1 MKHLLIVVAFA
12 ICIADTMAQND
23 EAGTFENQPSH
34 PVLFAP
40 VESVGLSAERLERI
54 EAVMRPYVEQ
64 GLVAGLMTAVAR
76 RGRLVHFESYG
87 YRDLEAEKPMEH
99 ETIFRIYSM
108 TKPVTSVAVLMLYEE
123 GRFLLT
129 DPVARYIPA
138 FEGLQVYDAAAPD
151 GSKRARLSR
160 PVTIRDLLTHTSG
173 LTYGFGQ
180 TPVDTLYR
188 EAELLYKRDDRGVS
202 IRHGTMDDMVMKL
215 SRIPLLHQPGTRWQY
230 SVSFDVLGHLV
241 EVVSGQTLDVFFQ
254 ERIFDPL
261 GMPDTGFEVP
271 PEKMDRFAVNY
282 TIGGN
287 GRLEILDA
295 GSTSIFAAPVEF
307 FSGGGGLV
315 STMTDYLRFAQM
327 LLNGGVLGGTRLLS
341 PKTVELMTSNHLKP
355 GDETTR
361 PGYGYGL
368 GVAVLTNVART
379 QSLGSK
385 GNYGWA
391 GFANTYF
398 FIDREEELIG
408 MVWSQHFPWRK
419 YPIAAQFK
427 VAVYQAIVD

>member
-1 MKHLLIVVAFA
+1 MQRKKMKHLLIVVAFA

-151 GSKRARLSR
+151 GSKRA
-160 PVTIRDLLTHTSG
+160 T
-173 LTYGFGQ
+173 
-180 TPVDTLYR
+180 
-188 EAELLYKRDDRGVS
+188 A
-202 IRHGTMDDMVMKL
+202 
-215 SRIPLLHQPGTRWQY
+215 
-230 SVSFDVLGHLV
+230 
-241 EVVSGQTLDVFFQ
+241 
-254 ERIFDPL
+254 
-261 GMPDTGFEVP
+261 
-271 PEKMDRFAVNY
+271 
-282 TIGGN
+282 
-287 GRLEILDA
+287 
-295 GSTSIFAAPVEF
+295 
-307 FSGGGGLV
+307 
-315 STMTDYLRFAQM
+315 
-327 LLNGGVLGGTRLLS
+327 
-341 PKTVELMTSNHLKP
+341 
-355 GDETTR
+355 
-361 PGYGYGL
+361 
-368 GVAVLTNVART
+368 
-379 QSLGSK
+379 
-385 GNYGWA
+385 
-391 GFANTYF
+391 
-398 FIDREEELIG
+398 
-408 MVWSQHFPWRK
+408 
-419 YPIAAQFK
+419 
-427 VAVYQAIVD
+427 